1 MKKIGPGIAKI
12 QLKTRAASI
21 SACTSK
27 CNYGAVKS
35 VYLSCPHHKWTF
47 LDSLAVPCFMCQH
60 VHTNTY
66 HTLGPTCAYL
76 HTNVCIY
83 V

>member
-47 LDSLAVPCFMCQH
+47 LDSLAVPCFKKWPM
-60 VHTNTY
+60 
-66 HTLGPTCAYL
+66 CAYENFP
-76 HTNVCIY
+76 HPGVA
-83 V
+83 